1 MPDMKRRRG
10 PVDTVHPRQ
19 LAFLVGFSLELSGF
33 ISPTKDLWAL
43 EKCNIHTYSEQKKGL
58 TTACYELRAL
68 LHETFLLLWPIHS
81 FLLPLPITTAYSIAY
96 TIGPLPFQ
104 TAPWFTSSAHTTP
117 NHTRYYQSYHTV
129 LNYRTPNHITACDP
143 STPKHADHII
153 PYQNLLDHTIP
164 YHNKNKCQT
173 IPYHTVANHP
183 VAVYQPDSS
192 PGLFFDQHSIA

>member
-10 PVDTVHPRQ
+10 PVDTVHPTQ
-19 LAFLVGFSLELSGF
+19 LAFSVGFSLEFSGF

-43 EKCNIHTYSEQKKGL
+43 EKILSNIHTYSELKKPL
-58 TTACYELRAL
+58 TTTCYELRAL

-81 FLLPLPITTAYSIAY
+81 THLCSHCPSPPYSIAY

-164 YHNKNKCQT
+164 YHT
-173 IPYHTVANHP
+173 ITKTNVRPYHIK
-183 VAVYQPDSS
+183 
-192 PGLFFDQHSIA
+192 L